1 LIFISTI
8 SIQIILRDAKLIRRW
23 IVKDIRSWAANQI
36 AWKHYPPP
44 RYMLNKYSICF
55 CPWFSFGK
63 DHSMSSKIL
72 LALGVVLAISALGK
86 KIYKFSVVS
95 KLTTSF
101 QITAYI
107 FHRGVGTGG
116 TRPPKFCQ
124 VPFFREQS
132 ALFWD
137 DHLPKLMAL
146 NWLIKIQ
153 KILYFVIPVLV
164 FSNLVPRLFP
174 HVKETLMWPTKNRL
188 PNARSDY

>member
-1 LIFISTI
+1 
-8 SIQIILRDAKLIRRW
+8 
-23 IVKDIRSWAANQI
+23 
-36 AWKHYPPP
+36 
-44 RYMLNKYSICF
+44 MLNKYSICF

-174 HVKETLMWPTKNRL
+174 HVKETLTCPTKNRL
-188 PNARSDY
+188 PNARSDCRIAWCFVQISYLTFLSNVPKENLFPAQNKNFQSGWVLV